1 MSSTISGG
9 VRELEIVKKLARG
22 ESIKIVGAY
31 GNHFIIGGW
40 MINEDIIDV
49 GAMLKSR
56 QYSTKGCVS

>member
-31 GNHFIIGGW
+31 RNHIIIGGW

-56 QYSTKGCVS
+56 QYSTKGYVS